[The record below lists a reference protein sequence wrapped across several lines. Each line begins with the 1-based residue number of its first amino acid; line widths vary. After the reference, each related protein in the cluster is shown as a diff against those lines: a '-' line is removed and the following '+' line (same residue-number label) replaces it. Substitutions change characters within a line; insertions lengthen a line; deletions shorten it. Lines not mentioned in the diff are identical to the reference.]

1 MASQITFD
9 SNKCLS
15 MDPLAL
21 IDYLSSTVSFDT
33 PDDVS
38 STSNQRIAAD
48 TITKATAYASFFT
61 EMETKARIMKRQ
73 AKLKKEKDDF
83 ERLISIEEIF
93 KSYKEI
99 AKMQIENVAKIM
111 TLKRLELEEQKNC
124 YRA

>member
-1 MASQITFD
+1 MARQITFD
-9 SNKCLS
+9 ANKCLA
-15 MDPLAL
+15 MDPLEL
-21 IDYLSSTVSFDT
+21 INYLSNEVDFDT
-33 PDDVS
+33 PENVS
-38 STSNQRIAAD
+38 SADNQKIAAD

-111 TLKRLELEEQKNC
+111 TLKRLELEEQKNF

>member
-1 MASQITFD
+1 MARKITFD
-9 SNKCLS
+9 ANKCLA
-15 MDPLAL
+15 MDPLEL
-21 IDYLSSTVSFDT
+21 INYLSNEVDFDT
-33 PDDVS
+33 PENVS
-38 STSNQRIAAD
+38 SADNQKIAAD

-61 EMETKARIMKRQ
+61 EMETKARIMKRK
-73 AKLKKEKDDF
+73 AKLSKNKDDF